1 MTGIGIIVAIVII
14 ILCREN
20 FRLFKNTETLHVFVL
35 IPDVG
40 YEAASDFPQQLT
52 VICLML

>member
-1 MTGIGIIVAIVII
+1 MTGIVIIVAIVII
-14 ILCREN
+14 IICREN

-40 YEAASDFPQQLT
+40 YEAA
-52 VICLML
+52 